1 NLAELELGQRAVLSS
16 SVTGGPSFEGRLT
29 DIGAAANQ
37 ARGIVT
43 VKITPD
49 APPDWLRPGQTVNVN
64 LITNEKAERLI
75 VPSTAVRRQGTR
87 SIVMIVDDGIA
98 VERTVS
104 TRPAVDQGIPGAGGG
119 TESDEVGVDRTGVT
133 AGQTVRVRRQGA

>member
-49 APPDWLRPGQTVNVN
+49 APPEWLRPGQTVNVN
-64 LITNEKAERLI
+64 LVTNEKAERLI
-75 VPSTAVRRQGTR
+75 VPSTAVRRQGSR
-87 SIVMIVDDGIA
+87 STVMVVDDGRT

-104 TRPAVDQGIPGAGGG
+104 TRPAGEQGIPVENGVA
-119 TESDEVGVDRTGVT
+119 ESEAVVVDPTGVT